1 MLVSAENCPRPVRCA
16 RILRIFLL
24 LRFKRDVFK
33 FDKSLDKM
41 KNSELI
47 QYLSKFLYIALVL
60 ICCFSCNQK
69 PKDENLKPNPVAKP
83 FAAYNHTAFVV
94 KNLDSSIA
102 FYNYVFEFD
111 TIHYPFPY
119 RENIRAKWMSTG
131 NGGELHL
138 GEFKGDTMQYYY
150 PGHIGFTVSSID
162 TILSR
167 IKELNYKLP
176 EMEHMPNGERTIH
189 IADIDGNN
197 IHIIERKQ

>member
-1 MLVSAENCPRPVRCA
+1 
-16 RILRIFLL
+16 
-24 LRFKRDVFK
+24 
-33 FDKSLDKM
+33 M
-41 KNSELI
+41 KKSELI
-47 QYLSKFLYIALVL
+47 QHQSKLLLIAFFL
-60 ICCFSCNQK
+60 ICCFSCKQK
-69 PKDENLKPNPVAKP
+69 STDENLKPNTAARA
-83 FAAYNHTAFVV
+83 FAAYNHTALVV
-94 KNLDSSIA
+94 KNLDSSIV

-119 RENIRAKWMSTG
+119 RENIKAKWMSIG
-131 NGGELHL
+131 NDAELHL
-138 GEFKGDTMQYYY
+138 GEFKGDTTQYYY

-167 IKELNYKLP
+167 LKKLEYDLP

>member
-1 MLVSAENCPRPVRCA
+1 
-16 RILRIFLL
+16 
-24 LRFKRDVFK
+24 
-33 FDKSLDKM
+33 M
-41 KNSELI
+41 KKLELI
-47 QYLSKFLYIALVL
+47 QHTSKFILIAFVL
-60 ICCFSCNQK
+60 LCCVSCKQK
-69 PKDENLKPNPVAKP
+69 STDENLKSNTVAQP

-119 RENIRAKWMSTG
+119 RENIRAKWMSMG

-138 GEFKGDTMQYYY
+138 GEFKGDTMPYYY

-167 IKELNYKLP
+167 LKELKYDLP
-176 EMEHMPNGERTIH
+176 EIENMPNGERTIH
-189 IADIDGNN
+189 IADADGNN
-197 IHIIERKQ
+197 MHIIERKQ

>member
-1 MLVSAENCPRPVRCA
+1 MEKPEFIRHQSS
-16 RILRIFLL
+16 FLL
-24 LRFKRDVFK
+24 
-33 FDKSLDKM
+33 
-41 KNSELI
+41 
-47 QYLSKFLYIALVL
+47 IAFVL
-60 ICCFSCNQK
+60 MACVSCNQI
-69 PKDENLKPNPVAKP
+69 PKDDKLITGSENEP

-94 KNLDSSIA
+94 KDLDSSIE

-131 NGGELHL
+131 NGAELHL
-138 GEFKGDTMQYYY
+138 GEFKGDTTQYYY

-167 IKELNYKLP
+167 LSTLNYDLP
-176 EMEHMPNGERTIH
+176 EMENMPNGERTIH
-189 IADIDGNN
+189 IEDTDGNN

>member
-1 MLVSAENCPRPVRCA
+1 MQGKRGHL
-16 RILRIFLL
+16 FLYTSW
-24 LRFKRDVFK
+24 KTIA
-33 FDKSLDKM
+33 KM
-41 KNSELI
+41 KYSELI
-47 QYLSKFLYIALVL
+47 KRLSNFLLFTFVLV
-60 ICCFSCNQK
+60 CCFSCKQK
-69 PKDENLKPNPVAKP
+69 SKEENLKTNTGNKS
-83 FAAYNHTAFVV
+83 FAEYNHTAFVV

-138 GEFKGDTMQYYY
+138 GEFKGDTTEYYY

-167 IKELNYKLP
+167 LKTLEYDIP
-176 EMEHMPNGERTIH
+176 EMEDMPNGERTIH

>member
-1 MLVSAENCPRPVRCA
+1 MV
-16 RILRIFLL
+16 
-24 LRFKRDVFK
+24 
-33 FDKSLDKM
+33 KM
-41 KNSELI
+41 KHSELF
-47 QYLSKFLYIALVL
+47 QHPSKFLFIAFVL
-60 ICCFSCNQK
+60 ICCFSCKQK
-69 PKDENLKPNPVAKP
+69 SKDEILKTNTVAKP

-102 FYNYVFEFD
+102 FYNYIFEFD

-138 GEFKGDTMQYYY
+138 GEFQGDTSQYYY

-167 IKELNYKLP
+167 LNKLEYDLP
-176 EMEHMPNGERTIH
+176 EMENMPNGERTIH